1 MPDRYRI
8 EDSRRLTTP
17 ALVVFLELVQENLD
31 RMVAMA
37 GDPARLRP
45 HVKTHKTREVIELQL
60 QRGIAKFKAATF
72 AECEML
78 ARAGARDV
86 LLAYQVVGR
95 NIERAV
101 RFVQMFPEVRF
112 MVIADHPEPV
122 ESLSRAMVEAGQ
134 KLEVLLDLDTGQHR
148 TGLPVGSRARQVYG
162 QIAES
167 PGLQAGGFHIYDG
180 HLRHP
185 SLAERSAAVK
195 ERFREVDGFRRELIA
210 AGWEVP
216 RLVCG
221 GTVTFPVYAGMED
234 PSVEL
239 SPGTC
244 IFHDVGYG
252 SSFPDLPFTP
262 AAVILTRV
270 ISLPGENRVTL
281 DLGYKA
287 VASDQPMEKRAVFP
301 QLPDA
306 KLVMQNEEH
315 LVIETS
321 RAGTLH
327 PGDELAAIPW
337 HICPTTALNREV
349 VVVSRGRV
357 KERWEVVARD
367 RCLTV

>member
-8 EDSRRLTTP
+8 EDSRQLATP
-17 ALVVFLELVQENLD
+17 ALVVFLELVRENLD

-45 HVKTHKTREVIELQL
+45 HVKTHKTREVVQL
-60 QRGIAKFKAATF
+60 QMQQGIAKFKAATF
-72 AECEML
+72 AECEMV

-86 LLAYQVVGR
+86 LLAYHLVGR

-101 RFVQMFPEVRF
+101 RFVQGFPEVRF

-122 ESLSRAMVEAGQ
+122 EALSRAMAEAGQ
-134 KLEVLLDLDTGQHR
+134 QVEVLLDLDTGQQR
-148 TGLPVGSRARQVYG
+148 TGLPVGNPARRLYG

-167 PGLQAGGFHIYDG
+167 PGLRAGGFHVYDG
-180 HLRHP
+180 HVRYP
-185 SLAERSAAVK
+185 SLAERSAAVR
-195 ERFREVDGFRRELIA
+195 ERFQGVDGFRRELTA
-210 AGWEVP
+210 AGREVP

-221 GTVTFPVYAGMED
+221 GSVTFPVYAGMED
-234 PSVEL
+234 PAIEL
-239 SPGTC
+239 SPGAC
-244 IFHDVGYG
+244 IFHDAGYG
-252 SSFPDLPFTP
+252 TSFPDLPFVP
-262 AAVILTRV
+262 AAVVLTRV

-287 VASDQPMEKRAVFP
+287 VASDQPMETRAVFP

-306 KLVMQNEEH
+306 RLVLQNEEH

-321 RAGTLH
+321 RAGTLR
-327 PGDELAAIPW
+327 PGDELVAIPW
-337 HICPTTALNREV
+337 HICPTTALNKDV
-349 VVVSRGRV
+349 VVVSQGRIR
-357 KERWEVVARD
+357 ERWEVAARD

>member
-17 ALVVFLELVQENLD
+17 ALVVFLELVRENLD

-60 QRGIAKFKAATF
+60 QRGITKFKAATF

-78 ARAGARDV
+78 AQAGARDV
-86 LLAYQVVGR
+86 LLAYHLVGH

-101 RFVQMFPEVRF
+101 RFVQLFPEVRF

-122 ESLSRAMVEAGQ
+122 EALSKAMAEAGQ
-134 KLEVLLDLDTGQHR
+134 KLEVLLDLDTGQQR
-148 TGLPVGSRARQVYG
+148 TGLPVGSRARQVYA

-185 SLAERSAAVK
+185 SLVERSAAVK
-195 ERFREVDGFRRELIA
+195 ERFREVDGFRRELTA

-234 PSVEL
+234 PSVEM

-315 LVIETS
+315 LVIQTS
-321 RAGTLH
+321 RAGTLR
-327 PGDELAAIPW
+327 PGDELAAIPA

-357 KERWEVVARD
+357 KERWEVAARD